1 MIYAIKNNERV
12 KATHTGEK
20 AHCPVCSEEV
30 ISKCGHYVIH
40 HWAHKKDSNCSY
52 KPMSEFHIMVQSLFP
67 ESSRERLSINSHKE
81 KHIADIELGGIVIEV
96 QNSPIDR
103 AEIYK
108 RNSHHKTV
116 LWVLNSETYF
126 GDSFY
131 LKRDEHGD
139 LLVYLRNRRN
149 KKIFN
154 FQGQWFYLYK
164 NGYFYKTIIVKS
176 YDEAK
181 RYQYFGHC
189 LDRIAKNDFYH
200 YILKIRDNF
209 EQLCFYNP
217 LNLLGQ
223 YNWQKSNVELWKDI
237 CEKTEI
243 EMENLKGENA
253 VLSAR
258 LEKAN
263 QELNSYQNR
272 NYLI

>member
-12 KATHTGEK
+12 KAIHTGEK

-30 ISKCGHYVIH
+30 ISKCGHYMIN

-67 ESSRERLSINSHKE
+67 ESTRERLSINSDKE
-81 KHIADIELGGIVIEV
+81 KHIADIEIGSLVIEV
-96 QNSPIDR
+96 QNSPINR
-103 AEIYK
+103 EEIYK

-131 LKRDEHGD
+131 LKRDSEGD
-139 LLVYLRNRRN
+139 LCVYLRNRRN

-164 NGYFYKTIIVKS
+164 NGYFYKTLIDVSFDDASRFS
-176 YDEAK
+176 YIG
-181 RYQYFGHC
+181 FCPH
-189 LDRIAKNDFYH
+189 RISKYAFYH
-200 YILKIRDNF
+200 YILKIRDSF
-209 EQLCFYNP
+209 EELCNYNP
-217 LNLLGQ
+217 INLYNQ
-223 YNWQKSNVELWKDI
+223 YNIEKLGKELYRDI
-237 CEKTEI
+237 SKKNEKEI
-243 EMENLKGENA
+243 ENLKGENA

-263 QELNSYQNR
+263 QELKSYQNR
-272 NYLI
+272 NLI